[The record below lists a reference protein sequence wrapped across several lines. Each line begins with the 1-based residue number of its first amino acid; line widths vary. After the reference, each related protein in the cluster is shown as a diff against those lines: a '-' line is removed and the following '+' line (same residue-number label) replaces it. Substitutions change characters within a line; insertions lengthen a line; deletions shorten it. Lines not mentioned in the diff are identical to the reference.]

1 MFKALAVLENPRV
14 NNYIDMDPSGIIP
27 IISNK
32 TSLNVK
38 VDYDLKL
45 FCEPRVTDQLKH
57 LDDEQTIVA
66 GLL

>member
-1 MFKALAVLENPRV
+1 
-14 NNYIDMDPSGIIP
+14 MDPSGIIP